1 MVFPY
6 LEKLSMV
13 LVMTVEPG
21 FGGQSFMPET
31 MEKIKTLRAE
41 MKRRGL
47 DTDIQ
52 VDGGI
57 NGKTIEIAA
66 AAGANVFVA
75 GSAVFGAEDASAE
88 IAKLR
93 SLAEKAFQVQN

>member
-1 MVFPY
+1 
-6 LEKLSMV
+6 MV

-21 FGGQSFMPET
+21 FGGQSFMHET
-31 MEKIKTLRAE
+31 MEKVKTLRKE
-41 MKRRGL
+41 ILRRGL

-57 NGKTIEIAA
+57 NAETVEIAA

-75 GSAVFGAEDASAE
+75 GSAVFGAENPAGV
-88 IAKLR
+88 IGMLR
-93 SLAEKAFQVQN
+93 EKAEKAYN